1 MTHGDRTQNLH
12 AGFHGPRC
20 WIASAFAGLLLGILA
35 SFAIST
41 SSTGGG
47 GHHAADLPRVR
58 EIVPAPA
65 GSALAPVAYERLP
78 SGEVIPWLD
87 TPRPLAEVPPV
98 VETSPHAAPPA
109 SNAVAHH
116 APNIPLWLCA
126 PFGLLLAS
134 IALMPFIN
142 AAFWARHF
150 PDFAFFLGALIT
162 GFYLLEFGSFGRHAM
177 LHAAIEYYSFIALVG
192 GLFVVSGGILIDV
205 RTRATP
211 WANVALLAFGA
222 VLANFVGTTGASMLL
237 IRPFMRMNEGR
248 LRPIH
253 VVLFIFI
260 VSNCGGCLTPI
271 GDPPLYLGYLKGV
284 PFMWTLTH
292 LWPMWLVCVSLLL
305 AIFFFIDWRIGP
317 RKSELPLA
325 TGANKDD
332 ISLVDDRQQVLR
344 YGPVSIQGLSAI
356 GYLVLMVVGVFI
368 DPLLKKLAGIEG
380 YPIGAT
386 FQIIVAVTAYITANK
401 DILNS
406 NAFDFHPVQ
415 EVGFLFVGIFL
426 TMVPALGYLATNA
439 ASLGLESPT
448 QYYYFTGAL
457 SAVLDN
463 APTYLNFMQSALGV
477 LHLPL
482 DSDGIHRFIANTY
495 DVIHSDGSAVHFEG
509 KILLEAISLAAVFFG
524 AMTYI
529 GNGPNFMVKSIS
541 EASGV
546 EMPSFFAYLGYAC
559 LILLPILLVIW
570 AIFIR

>member
-192 GLFVVSGGILIDV
+192 GLFVVLFGQALTFLQGAGIL
-205 RTRATP
+205 ATIGGV
-211 WANVALLAFGA
+211 VAILIGVVWFWLADWDWRNDLYIISDTVITLL
-222 VLANFVGTTGASMLL
+222 NRS
-237 IRPFMRMNEGR
+237 
-248 LRPIH
+248 
-253 VVLFIFI
+253 
-260 VSNCGGCLTPI
+260 
-271 GDPPLYLGYLKGV
+271 PLYLQYNEDQVLLSKIHNIEAVTVGL
-284 PFMWTLTH
+284 FS
-292 LWPMWLVCVSLLL
+292 SLLDL
-305 AIFFFIDWRIGP
+305 
-317 RKSELPLA
+317 
-325 TGANKDD
+325 
-332 ISLVDDRQQVLR
+332 SL
-344 YGPVSIQGLSAI
+344 
-356 GYLVLMVVGVFI
+356 
-368 DPLLKKLAGIEG
+368 
-380 YPIGAT
+380 
-386 FQIIVAVTAYITANK
+386 
-401 DILNS
+401 
-406 NAFDFHPVQ
+406 
-415 EVGFLFVGIFL
+415 
-426 TMVPALGYLATNA
+426 
-439 ASLGLESPT
+439 
-448 QYYYFTGAL
+448 
-457 SAVLDN
+457 
-463 APTYLNFMQSALGV
+463 
-477 LHLPL
+477 
-482 DSDGIHRFIANTY
+482 IHI
-495 DVIHSDGSAVHFEG
+495 
-509 KILLEAISLAAVFFG
+509 
-524 AMTYI
+524 
-529 GNGPNFMVKSIS
+529 
-541 EASGV
+541 
-546 EMPSFFAYLGYAC
+546 
-559 LILLPILLVIW
+559 
-570 AIFIR
+570 